1 MKFPL
6 TYEATTTRADFLR
19 ILPLATG
26 EAELREIDG
35 RLCGR
40 GWAIRLT
47 PIAPLEIG
55 LVRLERHRVEIE
67 FDGLTMRRAGAL
79 HAAIQPALPAR
90 WWLNSHI

>member
-6 TYEATTTRADFLR
+6 AYEATTTRADFLR

-35 RLCGR
+35 RFCGR

-55 LVRLERHRVEIE
+55 IVRLERHRVEIE
-67 FDGLTMRRAGAL
+67 FDGLTTEDQGHFMQRFSL
-79 HAAIQPALPAR
+79 HFQR
-90 WWLNSHI
+90 GGG

>member
-6 TYEATTTRADFLR
+6 AYEATTTRADFLR

-55 LVRLERHRVEIE
+55 WS
-67 FDGLTMRRAGAL
+67 GSS
-79 HAAIQPALPAR
+79 AIASKSSSTA
-90 WWLNSHI
+90 